1 MKQENEVMIG
11 TETVPVSIQRRKG
24 RTISIRVEEDGSVSV
39 RAPFSTKQADIL
51 SFIKQKQAWI
61 EKQRN
66 VQKQRNRKVLDGS
79 DGQYAVWL
87 GRTYRVQTVISVQP
101 KIIFHEDTMIYHV
114 KEDSPQERT
123 SLFYHEGSKVI
134 ARWIVEERKHL
145 DDDICVN
152 HHLPLPRI
160 TVRYMTSRWGSCSAG
175 RSRISISCRLIH
187 FPKECFDYVLL
198 HEYAHLLV
206 QNHSADFYREI
217 EKRMRTMHSIRKKPT
232 PTETVRMRAAESIS
246 GTLAA
251 RTCRSGSATVMAT
264 PSAKLTNRMS
274 GSLRDLVSLEPI

>member
-11 TETVPVSIQRRKG
+11 TETVPISIQRRKG

-39 RAPFSTKQADIL
+39 RAPFSTKQVDIF

-145 DDDICVN
+145 DDDICMN
-152 HHLPLPRI
+152 HHLLLPRI
-160 TVRYMTSRWGSCSAG
+160 TIRYMTSRWGSCSAG

-206 QNHSADFYREI
+206 QNHSSDFYREV
-217 EKRMRTMHSIRKKPT
+217 EARMPDYRIYD
-232 PTETVRMRAAESIS
+232 RMIS
-246 GTLAA
+246 
-251 RTCRSGSATVMAT
+251 
-264 PSAKLTNRMS
+264 
-274 GSLRDLVSLEPI
+274 